1 MLSGRL
7 LFERK
12 RPGPTA
18 WILAPNFER
27 LIVSDGRD
35 KKRKCLFGVPSSAS
49 GVVRI
54 QKTVQ
59 VPDLVG

>member
-27 LIVSDGRD
+27 LIVSDGRE
-35 KKRKCLFGVPSSAS
+35 KAKVSLRSAII
-49 GVVRI
+49 R
-54 QKTVQ
+54 
-59 VPDLVG
+59 